1 MKKQLTALVLCICMV
16 LSVLPFSG
24 TQTAQAAAEETSS
37 VGTSN
42 ISIGDYIRLG
52 TYNGQ
57 PILWR
62 CVDIDERGP
71 LMLSDQVLATMAYDA
86 KTSENRA
93 TRSHSRN
100 LKRGTYGSN
109 QWRDSNMRSWLN
121 SKAEAGKVDW
131 LCGNPPK
138 SGFVGENPYDQ
149 AAGFLNG
156 FQEDE
161 IAAIKTVT
169 QRSIV
174 SHPEYNVGM
183 IEGQGA
189 DLPYDTNIEAAAN
202 GFDQAYYENVTDKV
216 FLMDVKQINKVYQ
229 NNSRLGGSYHI
240 AYKGGVRWPY
250 WLRTPVTDCNHDM
263 RYVKTDGSVDRDAP
277 YLGSYGVRPAFYLD
291 TQYYQVTGGDGT
303 ANSPYR
309 GAAVNKPEENFTVSG
324 DGPIPGQEWD
334 VSLDKSIQLYLGPN
348 YSKSKKYES
357 ATIPIQVIQK
367 TRSDN
372 ENMVVVICGEGYT
385 KGQQRQ
391 FVADAKRLWE
401 GAMQYEPYKTY
412 KDRFNVYALCTA
424 SDKTYS
430 AIDGY
435 DSTFFDVWGK
445 NISVNGSQ
453 WKNHI
458 FERCIGPAFIEK
470 VHDAHIPQKTDP
482 NVDWDFEK
490 YKYVHDYISQFVLLV
505 NSAKD
510 FGGAFNDLDYGF
522 HYIVSPAYSQRAVE
536 TLTHELGHGLL
547 WLGDEYNP
555 GSFMGEAA
563 EKTSLNRTGISD
575 PEQVKWRQLLGFRKT
590 YSVPH
595 TDSDTDKIYN
605 SSRECMMRQTHN
617 NFCEVCKLQGNKRM
631 RQLVTEGPD
640 LYVAEPEVT
649 KRTNA
654 YVNLSDFRDATGSG
668 YTTFDTDKKSRLLTG
683 ADKITFQPAE
693 MTGQEIE
700 LRTIVQNLSDTKLSQ
715 VTLQVWV
722 NHADGTIAKTANGQ
736 PVVASETFEIPL
748 WTDKNKFRPKGT
760 LEYHG
765 SDFDSG
771 LKNCSIRYTIP
782 YDADLKTG
790 DTVGY
795 AVRDEQGNVLAYEGT
810 LPDKGQNILPEI
822 PKPATSYTVTFC
834 YNDGRTNTTKTTGTN
849 GKLGDLPAPVRE
861 GYVFDGWYTT
871 DGEKVD
877 LTRTYDRDTTLFA
890 RWSEYIAPSPTV
902 KKTPAILLTASPHTV
917 TEGEQVM
924 LSVRETSGFGV
935 DLSGVTY
942 TADPYVS
949 ISGSGSVQ
957 TIRLGTAGTYT
968 FTAHYSGDNEKYLAS
983 DSNSVTVT
991 VTKKADISGGTPSG
1005 GGAGGGAAGG
1015 GAPAGGGAAGGGI
1028 PSGGGAAGG
1037 GAPAGGGVA
1046 AGGATAGGGAA
1057 TGNTSATT
1065 TPDIKDADGTT
1076 ATIVKGKKGMITA
1089 DVQLSEKAVA
1099 NAEKSGEAVKLP
1111 VEVKA
1116 GKNIKAASTVTIN
1129 LPEGAGK
1136 TKVNIPVKNMTAG
1149 TVAVLVKADGT
1160 EEIMKK
1166 SVAAKDGVQL
1176 IVDEDTTVK
1185 LVDKA
1190 KNFKDTK
1197 KHWAKDS
1204 VDFVSAR
1211 GLMNG
1216 KSSTT
1221 FAPEEKITRA
1231 QLWTIL
1237 ARWEDVDLTGG
1248 KKWYSKARA
1257 WAKNQGITGG
1267 SRPDAAMTRAEVI
1280 TMLWRA
1286 QGKPEAEQET
1296 AFKDVSSDEYYAQ
1309 AVAWAKEK
1317 GIAQA
1322 NSKGRFNPDAACTRA
1337 ETAAFLYR
1345 MSLSE

>member
-52 TYNGQ
+52 SYNGQ

-86 KTSENRA
+86 KTSENSA

-121 SKAEAGKVDW
+121 SKATAGNVEW

-156 FQEDE
+156 FQADE

-240 AYKGGVRWPY
+240 AYKDGVKWPY

-263 RYVKTDGSVDRDAP
+263 RYVETDGRIDRNAP
-277 YLGSYGVRPAFYLD
+277 YLGFYGVRPAFYLD

-303 ANSPYR
+303 AVSPYR

-334 VSLDKSIQLYLGPN
+334 VPLDKSIQLYLGPN

-357 ATIPIQVIQK
+357 TTIPIQVIQK
-367 TRSDN
+367 THSDN

-385 KGQQRQ
+385 KGQQGQ

-424 SDKTYS
+424 SDKTYRDQS
-430 AIDGY
+430 GY
-435 DSTFFDVWGK
+435 DSTFFDVLGQ
-445 NISVNGSQ
+445 NISVNGST

-470 VHDAHIPQKTDP
+470 VHDAHIPQQTDP
-482 NVDWDFEK
+482 NVDGDYEK

-505 NSAKD
+505 NSAND
-510 FGGAFNDLDYGF
+510 FGGASNNLDYGF
-522 HYIVSPAYSQRAVE
+522 HYIVSPAYSQRAVQ
-536 TLTHELGHGLL
+536 TLAHELGHGLL
-547 WLGDEYNP
+547 WLGDEYNS
-555 GSFMGEAA
+555 GSVMEEAA
-563 EKTSLNRTGISD
+563 ERTSLNRTGISD
-575 PEQVKWRQLLGFRKT
+575 PNQVKWKELLGFRKT
-590 YSVPH
+590 YTVPN
-595 TDSDTDKIYN
+595 SDASDDTVYN
-605 SSRECMMRQTHN
+605 SSRECMMRQTWN
-617 NFCEVCKLQGNKRM
+617 GFCEVCKLQGNKRM

-668 YTTFDTDKKSRLLTG
+668 YTKFDADKKSRLLTG

-693 MTGQEIE
+693 MKGQEIE

-722 NHADGTIAKTANGQ
+722 NHADGTIATADGQ
-736 PVVASETFEIPL
+736 PVAASKTFEIPL
-748 WTDKNKFRPKGT
+748 WTDKRNFRPKGT
-760 LEYHG
+760 LEYYG

-782 YDADLKTG
+782 YDADLQDG

-849 GKLGDLPAPVRE
+849 GKLGDLPAPARE

-871 DGEKVD
+871 DGTDGEKVD
-877 LTRTYDRDTTLFA
+877 LTRTYDSDTMLFA

-924 LSVRETSGFGV
+924 LSVRETSELGV

-1015 GAPAGGGAAGGGI
+1015 GAP
-1028 PSGGGAAGG
+1028 SGGGAAAG
-1037 GAPAGGGVA
+1037 GAPAGGGAA
-1046 AGGATAGGGAA
+1046 AGGAPAGGGAA

-1076 ATIVKGKKGMITA
+1076 ASIVKGKKGMITA
-1089 DVQLSEKAVA
+1089 DVQLSEKAIA

-1116 GKNIKAASTVTIN
+1116 GKNIKSASTVTIN
-1129 LPEGAGK
+1129 LPERAGK
-1136 TKVNIPVKNMTAG
+1136 TKVKIPVKNMTPG
-1149 TVAVLVKADGT
+1149 TVAVIVKADGT
-1160 EEIMKK
+1160 EKIVKK
-1166 SVAAKDGVQL
+1166 SVAVKDGVEL

-1197 KHWAKDS
+1197 KHWAKDAI
-1204 VDFVSAR
+1204 DFVSAR

-1216 KSSTT
+1216 KSSTA
-1221 FAPEEKITRA
+1221 FAPEAKITRA

-1237 ARWEDVDLTGG
+1237 ARWDDVDLTGG

-1257 WAKNQGITGG
+1257 WAKSQGITGG
-1267 SRPDAAMTRAEVI
+1267 SRPNAAMTRAEVI

-1286 QGKPEAEQET
+1286 QGKPAAEQET
-1296 AFKDVSSDEYYAQ
+1296 AFKDVSADEYYAQ

>member
-16 LSVLPFSG
+16 LSVLPFSS
-24 TQTAQAAAEETSS
+24 TQAAAEETSS

-52 TYNGQ
+52 NYNGQ

-62 CVDIDERGP
+62 CVDVDEMGP

-86 KTSENRA
+86 KTSENSA

-121 SKAEAGKVDW
+121 SKAEAGKVEW

-156 FQEDE
+156 FKEDE

-174 SHPEYNVGM
+174 SHPEYNAGM

-229 NNSRLGGSYHI
+229 NNSQLGDSYHI

-263 RYVKTDGSVDRDAP
+263 RYVETDGRIDRNAP
-277 YLGSYGVRPAFYLD
+277 YLGFYGVRPAFYLD

-303 ANSPYR
+303 ADSPYR

-324 DGPIPGQEWD
+324 DGPTPGQEWD

-385 KGQQRQ
+385 KGEQQK
-391 FVADAKRLWE
+391 FVAAAKRLWE

-470 VHDAHIPQKTDP
+470 VHDAHIPQQADP

-505 NSAKD
+505 NSAND

-547 WLGDEYNP
+547 WLGDEYNS
-555 GSFMGEAA
+555 GSFMGEAS

-595 TDSDTDKIYN
+595 TDYDTDKIYN
-605 SSRECMMRQTHN
+605 SSRECMMRQTWN
-617 NFCEVCKLQGNKRM
+617 GFCEVCKLQGNKRM

-649 KRTNA
+649 KRTDA
-654 YVNLSDFRDATGSG
+654 YTKLSDFSDATGWG
-668 YTTFDTDKKSRLLTG
+668 YTKFDADKKTRLLTG
-683 ADKITFQPAE
+683 ADKITFQPTE
-693 MTGQEIE
+693 MKGQKIE

-722 NHADGTIAKTANGQ
+722 NHADGTIATADGQ
-736 PVVASETFEIPL
+736 PVAASETFKIPL
-748 WTDKNKFRPKGT
+748 WTEKGNFRPKGT

-765 SDFDSG
+765 SDFNSG
-771 LKNCSIRYTIP
+771 LKNCSLLYTIP
-782 YDADLKTG
+782 SNADLRTG

-795 AVRDEQGNVLAYEGT
+795 AVRDEQGTVLAYEGT
-810 LPDKGQNILPEI
+810 LPNKGQDILPAPE
-822 PKPATSYTVTFC
+822 PAKSYTVTFC
-834 YNDGRTNTTKTTGTN
+834 YNDGRENTTKTTGIN
-849 GKLGDLPAPVRE
+849 GKLGDLPAPARE

-871 DGEKVD
+871 GGEKVD
-877 LTRTYDRDTTLFA
+877 LTRVYSSNTVLYA
-890 RWSEYIAPSPTV
+890 RWSEYIAPSPNV
-902 KKTPAILLTASPHTV
+902 KKAPVILLATSPDTV

-924 LSVRETSGFGV
+924 LSVSETSGFGV

-942 TADPYVS
+942 TADPS
-949 ISGSGSVQ
+949 LPISGTGEAQ
-957 TIRLGTAGTYT
+957 TIRLDQAGTYT
-968 FTAHYSGDNEKYLAS
+968 FTAHYSGDNEKYLAA
-983 DSNSVTVT
+983 DSNRVTVT
-991 VTKKADISGGTPSG
+991 VTKKADVSGGTTSGGGSSAGGGSSSG
-1005 GGAGGGAAGG
+1005 GGA
-1015 GAPAGGGAAGGGI
+1015 
-1028 PSGGGAAGG
+1028 
-1037 GAPAGGGVA
+1037 A

-1057 TGNTSATT
+1057 NGNASATT
-1065 TPDIKDADGTT
+1065 TPDIKDSDGTT
-1076 ATIVKGKKGMITA
+1076 VAIVNGKKGMITA
-1089 DVQLSEKAVA
+1089 EVQLSEKAIA

-1136 TKVNIPVKNMTAG
+1136 TKVKIPVKNMTVG
-1149 TVAVLVKADGT
+1149 TVAVLVNADGT
-1160 EEIMKK
+1160 EKIVKK

-1204 VDFVSAR
+1204 IDFVSAR

-1216 KSSTT
+1216 KSSTA
-1221 FAPEEKITRA
+1221 FAPEAKITRA
-1231 QLWTIL
+1231 RLWTIL

-1257 WAKNQGITGG
+1257 WAKNQGISDG
-1267 SRPDAAMTRAEVI
+1267 SRPNAAITRAEAI

-1286 QGKPEAEQET
+1286 QGKPAAEQET

-1337 ETAAFLYR
+1337 EIAAFLYR